1 MISKKLGIV
10 ESIVE
15 QNGELDDIRV
25 KLNGEIQKMVNEIR

>member
-10 ESIVE
+10 ESIIE

-25 KLNGEIQKMVNEIR
+25 NINGEVQRAYN